1 MNTLLAHETLGNPAS
16 VQRMVFLHGFT
27 QTRSS
32 MFPLINEV
40 MTQSADL
47 CAIAVDAPLHGESQH
62 ILTDV
67 AGAAEALVQTCG
79 NAIYLG
85 YSMGARMSLHA
96 AVQHPQAVRG
106 LVLIS
111 GTAGIVDP
119 VSRQHR
125 QSSDNELATH
135 IEQIGTQQFISEWLS
150 KPMFALLPQDTA
162 DIAQRCTNS
171 PTSLANSLRM
181 CGTGTQE
188 SLWDKLSTL
197 TMPVL
202 LIAGAHDDA
211 FCQHA
216 RRMKEIIGSHAT
228 LEIVQG
234 AGHSVHLEQTTL
246 TAQIISTWLA
256 TF

>member
-1 MNTLLAHETLGNPAS
+1 MNAVLAHETLGNRAS

-32 MFPLINEV
+32 MFPFISELNAHS
-40 MTQSADL
+40 TDL

-67 AGAAEALVQTCG
+67 AGAADALEQTCG

-85 YSMGARMSLHA
+85 YSMGARMCLHT

-125 QSSDNELATH
+125 KILDNELAEH
-135 IEQIGTQQFISEWLS
+135 IEQVGTQQFIHEWLS

-181 CGTGTQE
+181 CGTGTQG

-216 RRMKEIIGSHAT
+216 RRMKELIGLHAT
-228 LEIVQG
+228 LEIVHG
-234 AGHSVHLEQTTL
+234 AGHSVHLEQPQI
-246 TAQIISTWLA
+246 TAQIVSSWLT

>member
-1 MNTLLAHETLGNPAS
+1 
-16 VQRMVFLHGFT
+16 
-27 QTRSS
+27 
-32 MFPLINEV
+32 MFGLISEV
-40 MTQSADL
+40 SAQSQGL
-47 CAIAVDAPLHGESQH
+47 CAIAVDAPMHGDSQH
-62 ILTDV
+62 IVTDV
-67 AGAAEALVQTCG
+67 PGAADALVQTCG
-79 NAIYLG
+79 KAMYLG
-85 YSMGARMSLHA
+85 YSMGARIVLHA
-96 AVQHPQAVRG
+96 AIQHPHAVRG

-125 QSSDNELATH
+125 QASDNDLATH

-150 KPMFALLPQDTA
+150 KPMFALLPENVD
-162 DIAQRCTNS
+162 DNAQRCTNS
-171 PTSLANSLRM
+171 PVSLASSLRM

-216 RRMKEIIGSHAT
+216 QRMKEIIGLQAT
-228 LEIVQG
+228 LEIVHG
-234 AGHSVHLEQTTL
+234 AGHSLHLEQPQTTANIVSSWL
-246 TAQIISTWLA
+246 T